1 MYIFFYNF
9 SKRLWAHTFMDYKPE
24 LQQII
29 YMRLHFLNT
38 TRNNVLAT
46 FSRMKSIYS
55 LLNYFFVTAVTFYKS
70 KIKTSTFRYST
81 QKNLF
86 SSGYAGRNEKVVTIW
101 CFQEVLLCLYR
112 VTLVPSNERWK
123 VCNFFSWKHL
133 ISQQWHK
140 VKLNIH

>member
-1 MYIFFYNF
+1 
-9 SKRLWAHTFMDYKPE
+9 
-24 LQQII
+24 
-29 YMRLHFLNT
+29 MRLHFLNT

-86 SSGYAGRNEKVVTIW
+86 SSGYAGRNEKVVTI
-101 CFQEVLLCLYR
+101 
-112 VTLVPSNERWK
+112 
-123 VCNFFSWKHL
+123 
-133 ISQQWHK
+133 
-140 VKLNIH
+140 